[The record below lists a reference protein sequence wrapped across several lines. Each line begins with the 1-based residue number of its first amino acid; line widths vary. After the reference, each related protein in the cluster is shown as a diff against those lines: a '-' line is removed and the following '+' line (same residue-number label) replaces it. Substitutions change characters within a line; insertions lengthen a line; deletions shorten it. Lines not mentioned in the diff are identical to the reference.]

1 MPVSRKMIP
10 QHVSFL
16 FEEKSTFD
24 ISSISFSFRRSAT
37 EDRIFFHL
45 GESRSITNV
54 EPFVGEYA
62 EYAEDRRREFC
73 S

>member
-1 MPVSRKMIP
+1 MIP

-16 FEEKSTFD
+16 FEEKSTFEYLE
-24 ISSISFSFRRSAT
+24 FSFKGNAT
-37 EDRIFFHL
+37 GIFFHL

-62 EYAEDRRREFC
+62 EYAEDRRREGLLLKGG
-73 S
+73 SAII

>member
-16 FEEKSTFD
+16 FEEKNTFEYLE
-24 ISSISFSFRRSAT
+24 FSFRRSAT

-54 EPFVGEYA
+54 EPFVGV
-62 EYAEDRRREFC
+62 RRVRRG
-73 S
+73 